1 MSIKTPKHWYR
12 HKTPKHCSE
21 CLGEGFIEILEV
33 VRASG
38 DYTYAELEHVDDKT
52 CDWCEGS
59 GEEPVIH

>member
-1 MSIKTPKHWYR
+1 MSI
-12 HKTPKHCSE
+12 KTPKHCSE